1 MCFVATLLCHTSI
14 AWALLPDF
22 ACKNPQKKQMMEA
35 FGVAAP
41 PNSFTLGC
49 AVCKCTHA
57 GQYSLM
63 CIRGGGPSQSVSPPQ
78 KSIFRI
84 TFELLWKRELCQKLW
99 NAEREFCLS
108 HTFHKIHDFTSKMI
122 LSAPVGVAIILK
134 RTNQYNR
141 KLQKHSSLSFALEI
155 IITIL
160 SFTTC

>member
-1 MCFVATLLCHTSI
+1 MQPLSSATHILSI

-22 ACKNPQKKQMMEA
+22 ACKNPQKKQMMEV

-63 CIRGGGPSQSVSPPQ
+63 CIRGGGPSQSISPQ

-122 LSAPVGVAIILK
+122 LSAPVGVAIISK

-141 KLQKHSSLSFALEI
+141 KLQKH
-155 IITIL
+155 TIL
-160 SFTTC
+160 SYTTC